1 LSEVLPLGRF
11 HEISLSTGDLAAS
24 IAFWREQ
31 GWTRSQIRPVWPHPY
46 AALTYGALVIG
57 LHEHRFPSPSVTF
70 VHPDIAAALEEHRD
84 AGMIITFAKTGPGLF
99 NEFGFRDPHGHMVTL
114 LEAPTHEA
122 PVLPTPP
129 PGKRTTPSVEVFFSL
144 PAEDIDLGL
153 RFWGL
158 LGATEQ
164 GSITGGWPCHRFSAG
179 ELPMA
184 LHAAEHLDRPAL
196 VCVSVGGSG
205 TRPALTS
212 PEGLAWVLAAD

>member
-1 LSEVLPLGRF
+1 MSEVLPLGRF